1 MIKLQDISF
10 KYEELVLDNIN
21 LEFDKGKITF
31 ILGVNGAG
39 KSTLGNIIAG
49 LLQPTKGKVFLDKS
63 EINKKTK
70 NEVIRKKIG
79 MILQN
84 PNNQI
89 IFPRVYDDI
98 KFILENLDFP
108 KDKIKE
114 IIEDSLKK
122 VGMLDYV
129 MANSYNLSGGQKQ
142 RIAIASMLALKPDY
156 LIFDEA
162 TSMLDTKGKKQIFDV
177 ITELKKEIGI
187 IFITNNLEEIIYA
200 DDVVIIS
207 NHKVY
212 KYSTLDIIE
221 NIDILTKYGLD
232 IPFVL
237 KIANKLKINNVDNL
251 SEDYILERIGIN

>member
-39 KSTLGNIIAG
+39 KSTLGSIIAG
-49 LLQPTKGKVFLDKS
+49 LLQPNKGKVFLDEI

-70 NEVIRKKIG
+70 NEVMRKKIG

-89 IFPRVYDDI
+89 IFPKVYDDI
-98 KFILENLDFP
+98 KFILENLHFP

-122 VGMLDYV
+122 VGMIDYI

-187 IFITNNLEEIIYA
+187 IFITNNLEELIYA
-200 DDVVIIS
+200 DYVVIIS